1 METKGNYVLIGA
13 FTLAGVVG
21 ILGFLMWFARVNLD
35 QSYAYYDVKF
45 SSVSGLSNAS
55 DVRFAGLPVGQVVSV
70 KLSPDR
76 DGTIVVRL
84 EVDSET
90 PVRADSEATIE
101 SQGVTGVAYVGISA
115 GDPSSELL
123 DGVNDIPTIPAGR
136 SILQSLSEDAP
147 ELVETALDTMKEL
160 NALLSAENRQRVDN
174 ILINVEEA
182 SESFSTVLDS
192 FSSVTDQISGFAD
205 QIDRFNTT
213 LEGLSEDLSVVLKT
227 ADTTLVTVNDLAK
240 DGQTLIQTG
249 QGTLTAATES
259 IDSATGYL
267 SNDLPALTIE
277 LQGAI
282 ADLRREML
290 VVVEEARTT
299 MATFDSAGSAAL
311 ARFDEAGPLIG
322 ETRALIASLET
333 ATAEIEEA
341 ATNFDDLMMIDG
353 AALIDESRVAI
364 ASVQTAVDEINKV
377 AQTDLPA
384 IVADIRE
391 ATATASGVVQSV
403 GENLNAASGDVAA
416 LTDDAQAALEMV
428 TETFSNANDTLTE
441 VNVALEVGQ
450 RTLVAAEKTFEGA
463 DRVLNEDIG
472 QITAD
477 LREAIN
483 TFNAAVADVSADLP
497 EVTEDLRGAARSA
510 EATFVELQTIA
521 RRAGTPIAT
530 FAADGL
536 PQYTALADETR
547 RLIRNL
553 EKLTKQ
559 ISRDPARFLLD
570 RDTPEF
576 RR

>member
-1 METKGNYVLIGA
+1 METKGNFALIGA
-13 FTLAGVVG
+13 FTIAGIVG
-21 ILGFLMWFARVNLD
+21 ILGFLLWFARVNLD

-45 SSVSGLSNAS
+45 DSVSGLSNAS

-101 SQGVTGVAYVGISA
+101 SQGVTGVAFVGISA
-115 GDPSSELL
+115 GDTSSELL
-123 DGVNDIPTIPAGR
+123 DGVNGVPELQAGR
-136 SILQSLSEDAP
+136 SLLQSLSEDAP

-160 NALLSAENRQRVDN
+160 NALLSEDNRQRVDN

-182 SESFSTVLDS
+182 SDSFAGVLDS

-205 QIDRFNTT
+205 QIDRFNNT
-213 LEGLSEDLSVVLKT
+213 LEGLSEDLSVVLRT
-227 ADTTLVTVNDLAK
+227 ADTTLVTVNELAQ

-249 QGTLTAATES
+249 QGTLTAATEA
-259 IDSATGYL
+259 IDSTTGYL

-282 ADLRREML
+282 ADLRRELL
-290 VVVEEARTT
+290 VVVEESRTT
-299 MATFDSAGSAAL
+299 LATFDTAGAAAL
-311 ARFDEAGPLIG
+311 ARFNEAGPLIG
-322 ETRALIASLET
+322 ETRALIESL
-333 ATAEIEEA
+333 EA
-341 ATNFDDLMMIDG
+341 ATTEIEIAADNFDTLMMVDG

-364 ASVQTAVDEINKV
+364 SSVQTAVDEINKL
-377 AQTDLPA
+377 AATDLPA
-384 IVADIRE
+384 IVSDIRS
-391 ATATASGVVQSV
+391 ATETASSVVASV
-403 GENLNAASGDVAA
+403 GENLNTASADVTSLTADAREA
-416 LTDDAQAALEMV
+416 LRIA
-428 TETFSNANDTLTE
+428 TETFANANDTLTE
-441 VNVALEVGQ
+441 VNIALEVGQ

-463 DRVLNEDIG
+463 DRVINEDID
-472 QITAD
+472 QITSD
-477 LREAIN
+477 LRTAIN
-483 TFNAAVADVSADLP
+483 TFNAAVEDVSADLP

-510 EATFVELQTIA
+510 EATFAELQNIA

-536 PQYTALADETR
+536 PQYTALADESR